1 MSASHFRKAWVLLL
15 RIPSVRR
22 SGLHRLGWESWQ
34 ATDPDPL
41 FVFAPR
47 FFRAAYIVLEV
58 ADADQTLDPRIYIDF
73 GKGFEPDEEIEL
85 KHTRDGVYVVSL
97 RSFGRVHKVRFDP
110 SSYPSRFHFRAFIA
124 YDEKSVRAFVGKRLR
139 AAARGERAAPLCE
152 IIARPGAPELSGV
165 GARVA
170 RVRGATPHFEQV
182 IAMAN
187 DRFAGAPA
195 RVGERP
201 VFSFV
206 TPVYDAPALYLD
218 QLLDSFRIQRAG
230 AYELILSDDGS
241 TSRETI
247 DWLESHRDT
256 PNVTIVRAAQNGGIA
271 AATNSGLAAARG
283 EWVGFIDHDDA
294 LAPFAVDA
302 LLETIERTP
311 RAQFVFT
318 DEIVADG
325 QLQPKHYS
333 LKPAFDPVLLSGVNY
348 VNHLSLYR
356 RERLLE
362 LGGLRQGFE
371 GSQDYDLLLRYTRGL
386 ATEEIVHLPYPA
398 YLWRRDGK
406 SYSVSFLDRA
416 TASAR
421 RSLAEN
427 YAVDGA
433 PAIVE
438 PALNADLHRVR
449 FAPKNDAW
457 PLVSVVVPSRD
468 SFSLVTR
475 LFDDLTQRTD
485 YPNLEIIVVDN
496 GTQDKRVLDL
506 YEQTKAAYPFV
517 SVDIVEEPF
526 NFARQVN
533 RGLRAARGDCI
544 LLLNNDIEVID
555 AAWLK
560 EMVSCLAFPSTGVV
574 GARLLYPNGT
584 LQHAG
589 VIVGLGS
596 VAGHWFCGMP
606 GDYPGPMGRLE
617 VRQSLAA
624 VTGACMLITRACLEA
639 VGELDEQNFAIAYND
654 TDYCM
659 RAGRAGFRVVWT
671 PFATLYHHESA
682 SRGSDETDA
691 NIARFR
697 REQDALRKKYE
708 LLDFVDPAFNPW
720 YSRDNAAPRLQLL
733 RSLPPGRHFRV

>member
-1 MSASHFRKAWVLLL
+1 M
-15 RIPSVRR
+15 RR
-22 SGLHRLGWESWQ
+22 SGLRRLGWESWR

-47 FFRAAYIVLEV
+47 FFRAAYVILEIG
-58 ADADQTLDPRIYIDF
+58 DADQTLDPRIYIDF

-97 RSFGRVHKVRFDP
+97 LSFGRVHKVRFDP
-110 SSYPSRFHFRAFIA
+110 SSYPSQFRFRAFVA

-152 IIARPGAPELSGV
+152 VVARPGATELSGV

-170 RVRGATPHFEQV
+170 KVRGATPHFEQV

-187 DRFAGAPA
+187 DRFAAAPA
-195 RVGERP
+195 WTSDTP
-201 VFSFV
+201 AFSFV

-241 TSRETI
+241 ASRETI
-247 DWLESHRDT
+247 DWLERHGDT
-256 PNVTIVRAAQNGGIA
+256 PNVTILRAARNGGIA
-271 AATNSGLAAARG
+271 AATNRGLAAARG

-302 LLETIERTP
+302 LLEAVERTP
-311 RAQFVFT
+311 HAQFVFT
-318 DEIVADG
+318 DEIVADA
-325 QLQPKHYS
+325 QLRPKHYS
-333 LKPAFDPVLLSGVNY
+333 LKPAFDPALLSGVNY

-356 RERLLE
+356 RERLQK

-371 GSQDYDLLLRYTRGL
+371 GSQDYDLLLRYTRDL
-386 ATEEIVHLPYPA
+386 ATEEVVHLPYPA

-421 RSLAEN
+421 RALAEN
-427 YAVDGA
+427 YSVDGV
-433 PAIVE
+433 PAVVE

-449 FAPKNDAW
+449 LAPKNDDW
-457 PLVSVVVPSRD
+457 PLVSIVVPSRD

-475 LFDDLTQRTD
+475 LFDDLIRRTD
-485 YPNLEIIVVDN
+485 YPRMEIIVVDN
-496 GTQDKRVLDL
+496 GTQDRRVLDL
-506 YEQTKAAYPFV
+506 YEQTKAACPFF

-526 NFARQVN
+526 NFARQTN
-533 RGLRAARGDCI
+533 RGLRAARGGCV
-544 LLLNNDIEVID
+544 LLLNNDIQVID
-555 AAWLK
+555 ADWLK
-560 EMVSCLAFPSTGVV
+560 EMVSCLAYPSTGVV

-589 VIVGLGS
+589 VIVGLGAA
-596 VAGHWFCGMP
+596 AGHWFCGMP
-606 GDYPGPMGRLE
+606 GDYKGPMGRLE

-624 VTGACMLITRACLEA
+624 VTGACMLVTRACLKA
-639 VGELDEQNFAIAYND
+639 VGGLDEENFAIAYND
-654 TDYCM
+654 TDFCM

-697 REQDALRKKYE
+697 REQDALRDKYG
-708 LLDFVDPAFNPW
+708 LRDYVDPAFNPW

-733 RSLPPGRHFRV
+733 RELPPGRHFRV